1 IGVTSGDLQHLSQ
14 GKNTLS
20 VSITDKYGN
29 TNTKTEQFNVETA
42 STGNPA
48 LKVNAF
54 AGDNILNHNE
64 SLASQVLSGSTTAS
78 NAGRTV
84 TVTLGGKT
92 YTGLVGKDGS
102 WSINI
107 PTAD

>member
-1 IGVTSGDLQHLSQ
+1 M
-14 GKNTLS
+14 
-20 VSITDKYGN
+20 
-29 TNTKTEQFNVETA
+29 
-42 STGNPA
+42 
-48 LKVNAF
+48 NAF

-107 PTAD
+107 PTADLQALPQGSLNISATLTDSAGHSTTTQLGINVKTVLPDLTLNAFCG